1 MYVMASV
8 ATVSQAH
15 SITGNIGHP
24 LLVCVCVCMPFGRNV
39 RWRKKK
45 KICFQLN
52 SLPARYEKYVL
63 MSYNWCVP
71 DKRGEKIFH
80 AGRSQLVH
88 VSQSKSLMM
97 NQVMKL
103 QQAGYLTLTSWLNR
117 NLQIWEEGLCRHHG
131 NLTSALWL
139 RLLSKM
145 I

>member
-24 LLVCVCVCMPFGRNV
+24 LLVCVCVCACPLAEMLDGE
-39 RWRKKK
+39 KKK
-45 KICFQLN
+45 NLFSIEQFTSPLRKICVDVVQLM
-52 SLPARYEKYVL
+52 LQ
-63 MSYNWCVP
+63 
-71 DKRGEKIFH
+71 DKRGEKTFH

-103 QQAGYLTLTSWLNR
+103 QQAGYLTLTS
-117 NLQIWEEGLCRHHG
+117 
-131 NLTSALWL
+131 
-139 RLLSKM
+139 
-145 I
+145 